1 MTAIHAQLSNV
12 QVGHIIHGT
21 YPGYS
26 GGIGSAICLVT
37 EVTGEEIHT
46 RAVTTQYI
54 FKFDRRS
61 GVEIK
66 ADGSV
71 GCRLDCIAPLPP
83 EIHAAM
89 LDIDRKYRL
98 LDAPEGGKLLPHEQK
113 AILFAAKH
121 YPANPISDTESDI
134 V

>member
-1 MTAIHAQLSNV
+1 
-12 QVGHIIHGT
+12 
-21 YPGYS
+21 
-26 GGIGSAICLVT
+26 VT
-37 EVTGEEIHT
+37 NEEIHT

-66 ADGSV
+66 SDGSIE
-71 GCRLDCIAPLPP
+71 CRLDSVASLPP
-83 EIHAAM
+83 DIHAAM

-98 LDAPEGGKLLPHEQK
+98 LDAPEGGRLLPHEQK

-121 YPANPISDTESDI
+121 YPANPISDTELDI